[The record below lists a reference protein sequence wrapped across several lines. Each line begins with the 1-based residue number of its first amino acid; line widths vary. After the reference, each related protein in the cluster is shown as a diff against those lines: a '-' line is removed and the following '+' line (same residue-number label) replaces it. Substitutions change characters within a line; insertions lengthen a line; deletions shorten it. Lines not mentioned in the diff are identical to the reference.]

1 MEVME
6 EFISDN
12 GKIINCMV
20 KVNSHGQTERSTLEN
35 TSKMSKQAMV
45 AFNGQM
51 EKSTLGSGS
60 TVSNMEKEFT

>member
-1 MEVME
+1 
-6 EFISDN
+6 
-12 GKIINCMV
+12 MV
-20 KVNSHGQTERSTLEN
+20 KENSHGLMERSTLVN
-35 TSKMSKQAMV
+35 ISKMSKQATV